1 MFEDAQALLVP
12 TFIVFSTC
20 ILLEW
25 IISRAKG
32 TKLHDGKDVLCNLGI
47 FIGARISQPLF
58 LGYTFYTLKFL
69 ESIQPWAIPN
79 TLVTT
84 VIAVVL
90 TDLAYYWEHRFSHTT
105 RFLWFFHEVHHSSR
119 SYNLTTSFRLHW
131 FGRLMAPLIFAP
143 LILLGFSANQVVLF
157 LIANLIYQFFLHT
170 KLVGK
175 LGFLEGLVNTP
186 SAHRVHHARNKIY
199 LDKNFGG
206 ILMVW
211 DRLFGTYQAE
221 TEEPEF
227 GVLGK
232 FRSNNPFTVQ
242 FHKVPGYRSLA
253 GRLKHLRLSL
263 KLRNA
268 GNQ

>member
-12 TFIVFSTC
+12 SLIVFLAC

-25 IISRAKG
+25 IVSRAKG
-32 TKLHDGKDVLCNLGI
+32 ISLYDGKDVLCNLGI
-47 FIGARISQPLF
+47 FIVGRLSQPLF
-58 LGYTFYTLKFL
+58 VGYTFYCLKFL
-69 ESIQPWAIPN
+69 ETVRLWELPN
-79 TLVTT
+79 TLATT
-84 VIAVVL
+84 ILAIVL
-90 TDLAYYWEHRFSHTT
+90 TDLSYYWEHRFSHTT

-131 FGRLMAPLIFAP
+131 FGRLVAPLIFAP

-157 LIANLIYQFFLHT
+157 LFANLIYQFFLHT

-175 LGFLEGLVNTP
+175 LGWLEGIVNTP

-199 LDKNFGG
+199 IDKNFGG
-206 ILMVW
+206 ILMIW

-232 FRSNNPFTVQ
+232 FRSYNPLTVQ
-242 FHKVPGYRSLA
+242 FHKVPGYKVLA
-253 GRLKHLRLSL
+253 NQAQ
-263 KLRNA
+263 KLA
-268 GNQ
+268 TFCKGS

>member
-1 MFEDAQALLVP
+1 MFEDAQALLIP
-12 TFIVFSTC
+12 TLFVFSTF
-20 ILLEW
+20 ILLEFV
-25 IISRAKG
+25 ISRAKG
-32 TKLHDGKDVLCNLGI
+32 VSLYDGKDVLCNLGI

-58 LGYTFYTLKFL
+58 LGYTFYCLKFL
-69 ESIQPWAIPN
+69 ESNQLWAIPN
-79 TLVTT
+79 TLATT
-84 VIAVVL
+84 IVAVLL

-131 FGRLMAPLIFAP
+131 LGRLVAPLIFAP

-170 KLVGK
+170 KLVDK
-175 LGFLEGLVNTP
+175 LGWLEGIVNTP

-221 TEEPEF
+221 TEEAEF

-232 FRSNNPFTVQ
+232 FRSNNPFNVQ
-242 FHKVPGYRSLA
+242 FHKVPGYKNLA
-253 GRLKHLRLSL
+253 SSL
-263 KLRNA
+263 KSIVSRS
-268 GNQ
+268 